1 MVYAVVTGGG
11 TSGHVIPAIAI
22 CELLVEAGHPVS
34 EIRYVGS
41 RRGVERELMQS
52 TQIASEYLPIS
63 GLQRSWNF
71 QGVARNALLPWR
83 LLRSRILARG
93 LIKLWSPSVVV
104 SVGGYA
110 SEPMSRAA
118 LAASV
123 PLVCVSYDRIPG
135 LATRRQAKQAA
146 ISAVA
151 FEGSDLPRSIL
162 TGAPVRK
169 QLRGL
174 AVLTSR
180 ESSRSA
186 LGISPQASMVV
197 VMGGSLGSGVLN
209 AMVADLLRSLTGT
222 QSVVY
227 HICGERFMRDSMPHV
242 PTGVQYVRVGYE
254 DRMADVYSA
263 LDVLVSRAGASSV
276 AEIAT
281 VGVAAVLIPWPD
293 AADGHQE
300 LNARWLTDA
309 GAGILMDDAAC
320 VDGRAVA
327 EVTQLL
333 ADRDRVSVM
342 ARTAYQ
348 LGALHRS
355 SALVDAIEGAALS
368 TVARGTMDH

>member
-22 CELLVEAGHPVS
+22 CELLTEAGHPVS
-34 EIRYVGS
+34 DIRYVGS
-41 RRGVERELMQS
+41 RRGVERELMKS
-52 TQIASEYLPIS
+52 TQIAAEFLPIS
-63 GLQRSWNF
+63 GLQRSLSF
-71 QGVARNALLPWR
+71 QGIARNAVLPWR
-83 LLRSRILARG
+83 LLRSRVLARG
-93 LIKLWSPSVVV
+93 LLKLWKPSVVV

-118 LAASV
+118 LASNV
-123 PLVCVSYDRIPG
+123 PLVCVSYDRTPG
-135 LATRRQAKQAA
+135 LATRRQAKLAT

-151 FEGSDLPRSIL
+151 FEGSSLPRSVL

-169 QLRGL
+169 QLRHL
-174 AVLTSR
+174 HVSESR
-180 ESSRSA
+180 AASRSA
-186 LGISPQASMVV
+186 LGIAPDAHMVV

-209 AMVADLLRSLTGT
+209 SMVADLLIGLSGT

-227 HICGERFMRDSMPHV
+227 HICGQRFERDSMPHV
-242 PTGVQYVRVGYE
+242 PFGVQYIRVGYE

-281 VGVAAVLIPWPD
+281 VGVAAVLVPWPD

-309 GAGILMDDAAC
+309 EAAVLVDDAAC
-320 VDGRAVA
+320 SDGRAVA

-333 ADRDRVSVM
+333 ANTKRRSEL
-342 ARTAYQ
+342 AHSAYE

-355 SALVDAIEGAALS
+355 NALVTAIEGAARA
-368 TVARGTMDH
+368 TVARGTMGD

>member
-52 TQIASEYLPIS
+52 SQIAAEYLPIS
-63 GLQRSWNF
+63 GLQRSF
-71 QGVARNALLPWR
+71 TLRGMARNAMLPMR
-83 LLRSRILARG
+83 LLRSRVLARG

-110 SEPMSRAA
+110 SEPLSRAA
-118 LAASV
+118 IAADV

-135 LATRRQAKQAA
+135 LATRRQAKHAA

-151 FEGSDLPRSIL
+151 FEGSSLPRSEL

-174 AVLTSR
+174 KVAESR
-180 ESSRSA
+180 ESARFS
-186 LGISPQASMVV
+186 LGIDSNAHMVV

-209 AMVADLLRSLTGT
+209 RMVADLLLALAGT
-222 QSVVY
+222 NSVVY
-227 HICGERFMRDSMPHV
+227 HICGQRFVRDQMPHV
-242 PTGVQYVRVGYE
+242 PVGVQYVRVGYE

-281 VGVAAVLIPWPD
+281 VGVASILVPWPD
-293 AADGHQE
+293 AADAHQE
-300 LNARWLTDA
+300 LNARWLTDL
-309 GAGILMDDAAC
+309 GAAILMDDAAC
-320 VDGRAVA
+320 ADGRAVA
-327 EVTQLL
+327 EITQLL
-333 ADRDRVSVM
+333 ANQNRLSEM
-342 ARTAYQ
+342 AHSAYQ

-355 SALVDAIEGAALS
+355 SALVDVIEGAARV
-368 TVARGTMDH
+368 TVSRGTMDD

>member
-34 EIRYVGS
+34 DIRYVGS
-41 RRGVERELMQS
+41 RRGVERELMS
-52 TQIASEYLPIS
+52 SSDVASEFLPIS
-63 GLQRSWNF
+63 GLQRSLSF
-71 QGVARNALLPWR
+71 QGLGRNALLPWR
-83 LLRSRILARG
+83 LLRSRVLARG
-93 LIKLWSPSVVV
+93 LIKMWSPSVVV

-118 LAASV
+118 LAANV

-135 LATRRQAKQAA
+135 LATRRQAKLAA

-151 FEGSDLPRSIL
+151 FEGSSLPRSVL

-169 QLRGL
+169 QIRRLDISASRG
-174 AVLTSR
+174 
-180 ESSRSA
+180 SSRAA
-186 LGISPQASMVV
+186 LGIASDAHMVV

-209 AMVADLLRSLTGT
+209 AMVANLLIGLSGT
-222 QSVVY
+222 TSVVY
-227 HICGERFMRDSMPHV
+227 HICGQRFERDPMPHV
-242 PTGVQYVRVGYE
+242 PAGVQYIRVGYE

-281 VGVAAVLIPWPD
+281 VGVAAVLVPWPD

-320 VDGRAVA
+320 IDGRAVA

-333 ADRDRVSVM
+333 VNTQRLSELAHS
-342 ARTAYQ
+342 AYE

-355 SALVDAIEGAALS
+355 NALVKAIEGAARA
-368 TVARGTMDH
+368 TVARGTMDD

>member
-22 CELLVEAGHPVS
+22 CELLVEAGHPIS
-34 EIRYVGS
+34 DIRYVGS

-52 TQIASEYLPIS
+52 TQISSEYLPIS

-83 LLRSRILARG
+83 LLWSRILARG
-93 LIKLWSPSVVV
+93 LVKLWSPSVVV

-110 SEPMSRAA
+110 SEPMARAA
-118 LAASV
+118 LAADV
-123 PLVCVSYDRIPG
+123 PLVCISYDRIPG

-174 AVLTSR
+174 AVSTSR

-186 LGISPQASMVV
+186 LGIRSDARMVV

-209 AMVADLLRSLTGT
+209 AMVADLLRSLAGT

-227 HICGERFMRDSMPHV
+227 HICGQRFERDPMPHI
-242 PTGVQYVRVGYE
+242 PAGVQYVRVGYE

-281 VGVAAVLIPWPD
+281 VGVAAILVPWPD

-309 GAGILMDDAAC
+309 GAGILMDDGAC

-333 ADRDRVSVM
+333 ADPDRVSVM
-342 ARTAYQ
+342 AHTAYQ

-355 SALVDAIEGAALS
+355 SALVDAIEGAVLA

>member
-22 CELLVEAGHPVS
+22 CELLVEAGHPIS
-34 EIRYVGS
+34 DIRYVGS

-52 TQIASEYLPIS
+52 TQISSEYLPIS

-83 LLRSRILARG
+83 LLWSRILARG
-93 LIKLWSPSVVV
+93 LVKLWSPSVVV

-110 SEPMSRAA
+110 SEPMARAA
-118 LAASV
+118 LAADV

-146 ISAVA
+146 ISAVS

-174 AVLTSR
+174 AVSTSR

-186 LGISPQASMVV
+186 LGIRSDARMVV

-209 AMVADLLRSLTGT
+209 GMVVDLLRSLAGT

-227 HICGERFMRDSMPHV
+227 HICGQRFERDPMPHI
-242 PTGVQYVRVGYE
+242 PAGVQYVRVGYE

-281 VGVAAVLIPWPD
+281 VGVAAILVPWPD

-309 GAGILMDDAAC
+309 GAGILMDDGAC

-333 ADRDRVSVM
+333 ADPDRVSVM
-342 ARTAYQ
+342 AQTAYQ

-355 SALVDAIEGAALS
+355 SALVDAIEGAVLA

>member
-34 EIRYVGS
+34 DIRYVGS

-52 TQIASEYLPIS
+52 TQIEAEYLPIS
-63 GLQRSWNF
+63 GLQRSLSL
-71 QGVARNALLPWR
+71 QGMVRNVLLPWR
-83 LLRSRILARG
+83 LLRSRVLARG
-93 LIKLWSPSVVV
+93 LVKMWRPSVVV

-118 LAASV
+118 LAADV

-135 LATRRQAKQAA
+135 LATRRQAKQATM
-146 ISAVA
+146 SAVA
-151 FEGSDLPRSIL
+151 FEGSTLPRSVL

-174 AVLTSR
+174 DVAASR
-180 ESSRSA
+180 ESSRSS
-186 LGISPQASMVV
+186 LGIDSDAHMVV

-209 AMVADLLRSLTGT
+209 TMVADLLLALAGT
-222 QSVVY
+222 NSVVY
-227 HICGERFMRDSMPHV
+227 HICGQRFVRDQMPHV
-242 PTGVQYVRVGYE
+242 PVGVQYIRVGYE

-281 VGVAAVLIPWPD
+281 VGVASILVPWPD
-293 AADGHQE
+293 AADAHQE
-300 LNARWLTDA
+300 LNARWLTDL
-309 GAGILMDDAAC
+309 GAAILMDDAAC
-320 VDGRAVA
+320 ADGMAVA
-327 EVTQLL
+327 EITQLL
-333 ADRDRVSVM
+333 ANQNRLSEM
-342 ARTAYQ
+342 AHSAYQ

-355 SALVDAIEGAALS
+355 SALVDVIEGAARV
-368 TVARGTMDH
+368 TVARGTMDD

>member
-22 CELLVEAGHPVS
+22 CELLIEAGHPVS

-52 TQIASEYLPIS
+52 TQIEAEYLPIS
-63 GLQRSWNF
+63 GLQRSWNL
-71 QGVARNALLPWR
+71 QGLGRNALLPWR
-83 LLRSRILARG
+83 LLRSRVLARG
-93 LIKLWSPSVVV
+93 LIKLWRPSVVV

-118 LAASV
+118 LAADV

-135 LATRRQAKQAA
+135 LATRRQAKHAA

-151 FEGSDLPRSIL
+151 FEGSSLPRSVL

-169 QLRGL
+169 QLRSL
-174 AVLTSR
+174 DVAATR
-180 ESSRSA
+180 ESSRSS
-186 LGISPQASMVV
+186 LGIGPDARMVV

-209 AMVADLLRSLTGT
+209 TMVADLLIALAGT
-222 QSVVY
+222 ESVVY
-227 HICGERFMRDSMPHV
+227 HICGQRFERDPMPHV
-242 PTGVQYVRVGYE
+242 PAGVQYIRVGYE
-254 DRMADVYSA
+254 DHMADVYSA
-263 LDVLVSRAGASSV
+263 LDVLISRAGASSI

-281 VGVAAVLIPWPD
+281 VGVASVLVPWPD

-300 LNARWLTDA
+300 LNARWLTDL
-309 GAGILMDDAAC
+309 GAAILLDDDACA
-320 VDGRAVA
+320 DGRAVA

-333 ADRDRVSVM
+333 ADPDRVSVL
-342 ARTAYQ
+342 ARSAYQ
-348 LGALHRS
+348 LGQLHRS
-355 SALVDAIEGAALS
+355 SALADAIKGAARS
-368 TVARGTMDH
+368 TVTRGTMDA

>member
-1 MVYAVVTGGG
+1 MYAVVTGGG

-22 CELLVEAGHPVS
+22 CELLTEAGHQVS
-34 EIRYVGS
+34 DIRYVGS
-41 RRGVERELMQS
+41 RRGVERDLMKS
-52 TQIASEYLPIS
+52 TQIESEYLPIS
-63 GLQRSWNF
+63 GLQRSWSF
-71 QGVARNALLPWR
+71 QGMSRNVLLPWR
-83 LLRSRILARG
+83 LLRSRVLARG
-93 LIKLWSPSVVV
+93 LLKLWNPSVVV

-118 LAASV
+118 LASNV
-123 PLVCVSYDRIPG
+123 PLVCVSYDRTPG
-135 LATRRQAKQAA
+135 LATRRQAKLAT

-151 FEGSDLPRSIL
+151 FEGSSLPRSVL
-162 TGAPVRK
+162 TGAPVRN
-169 QLRGL
+169 QLRL
-174 AVLTSR
+174 LDVSTSR
-180 ESSRSA
+180 GSSRAA
-186 LGISPQASMVV
+186 LGIAPDAHMVV

-209 AMVADLLRSLTGT
+209 AMVADLLIGLSGT

-227 HICGERFMRDSMPHV
+227 HICGQRFERDPMPHV
-242 PTGVQYVRVGYE
+242 PVGVQYIRVGYE

-281 VGVAAVLIPWPD
+281 VGVAAVLVPWPD

-300 LNARWLTDA
+300 LNARWLTDV

-320 VDGRAVA
+320 SDGRAVA

-333 ADRDRVSVM
+333 ANTQRISEL
-342 ARTAYQ
+342 AHSAYQ

-355 SALVDAIEGAALS
+355 NALVEAIEGAARMP
-368 TVARGTMDH
+368 VARGTMDD

>member
-1 MVYAVVTGGG
+1 VYAVVTGGG

-22 CELLVEAGHPVS
+22 CELLTEAGHQVS
-34 EIRYVGS
+34 DIRYVGS
-41 RRGVERELMQS
+41 RRGVERELMKS
-52 TQIASEYLPIS
+52 TQIESEYLPIS
-63 GLQRSWNF
+63 GLQRSWSF
-71 QGVARNALLPWR
+71 QGMTRNVVLPWR
-83 LLRSRILARG
+83 LLRSRVLARG
-93 LIKLWSPSVVV
+93 LLKLWNPSVVV

-118 LAASV
+118 LASNV
-123 PLVCVSYDRIPG
+123 PLVCVSYDRTPG
-135 LATRRQAKQAA
+135 LATRRQAKLAT

-151 FEGSDLPRSIL
+151 FEGSSLPRSVL
-162 TGAPVRK
+162 TGAPVRN
-169 QLRGL
+169 QLRL
-174 AVLTSR
+174 LDVSTSR
-180 ESSRSA
+180 GSSRAA
-186 LGISPQASMVV
+186 LGIAPDAHMVV

-209 AMVADLLRSLTGT
+209 AMVADLLIELSGT

-227 HICGERFMRDSMPHV
+227 HICGQRFERDPMPHV
-242 PTGVQYVRVGYE
+242 PVGVQYIRVGYE

-281 VGVAAVLIPWPD
+281 VGVAAVLVPWPD

-300 LNARWLTDA
+300 LNARWMTDV

-320 VDGRAVA
+320 SDGRAVA

-333 ADRDRVSVM
+333 ANTQRISEL
-342 ARTAYQ
+342 AHSAYQ

-355 SALVDAIEGAALS
+355 NALVEAIEGAARMP
-368 TVARGTMDH
+368 VARGTMDD

>member
-34 EIRYVGS
+34 DIRYVGS

-52 TQIASEYLPIS
+52 TQIEAEYLPIS

-71 QGVARNALLPWR
+71 QGLGRNALLPWR
-83 LLRSRILARG
+83 LLRSRVLARG
-93 LIKLWSPSVVV
+93 LIKMWRPSVVV

-118 LAASV
+118 LAANV

-135 LATRRQAKQAA
+135 LATRRQAKLAA

-151 FEGSDLPRSIL
+151 FEGSSLPRSVL

-169 QLRGL
+169 QIRRLDISASRG
-174 AVLTSR
+174 
-180 ESSRSA
+180 SSRAA
-186 LGISPQASMVV
+186 LGIASDAHMVV

-209 AMVADLLRSLTGT
+209 AMVANLLIGLSGT
-222 QSVVY
+222 TSVVY
-227 HICGERFMRDSMPHV
+227 HICGQRFERDPMPHV
-242 PTGVQYVRVGYE
+242 PAGVQYIRVGYE

-281 VGVAAVLIPWPD
+281 VGVAAVLVPWPD

-320 VDGRAVA
+320 IDGRAVA

-333 ADRDRVSVM
+333 ANTQRLSEL
-342 ARTAYQ
+342 AHSAYE

-355 SALVDAIEGAALS
+355 NALVKAIEGAARA
-368 TVARGTMDH
+368 TVARGTMDD

>member
-11 TSGHVIPAIAI
+11 TSGHVIPAMAI
-22 CELLVEAGHPVS
+22 CELLVESGHPAS
-34 EIRYVGS
+34 DIRYVGS
-41 RRGVERELMQS
+41 RRGFERELMKS
-52 TQIASEYLPIS
+52 SEISAEYLPIS
-63 GLQRSWNF
+63 GLQRSWSL
-71 QGVARNALLPWR
+71 QGMSRNALLPVR

-93 LIKLWSPSVVV
+93 LMKMWSPSVVI

-118 LAASV
+118 IAANV

-135 LATRRQAKQAA
+135 LATRRQAKLAS
-146 ISAVA
+146 ISAVS
-151 FEGSDLPRSIL
+151 FEGSSLPRSVL

-169 QLRGL
+169 QLRAL
-174 AVLTSR
+174 DVSSAR
-180 ESSRSA
+180 ASSRSE
-186 LGISPQASMVV
+186 LGISPDARMVV

-209 AMVADLLRSLTGT
+209 SMVADLLRELSGT
-222 QSVVY
+222 ESVVY
-227 HICGERFMRDSMPHV
+227 HICGERFVRDAMPHV
-242 PTGVQYVRVGYE
+242 PAGVQYIRVGYE
-254 DRMADVYSA
+254 DRMASVYSA

-300 LNARWLTDA
+300 LNARWLTDV

-320 VDGRAVA
+320 ADGGTAVEVAKLLVDVGRVEA
-327 EVTQLL
+327 
-333 ADRDRVSVM
+333 M
-342 ARTAYQ
+342 AYKAYQ

-355 SALVDAIEGAALS
+355 SALIDAIEGAAHA
-368 TVARGTMDH
+368 TVARGTMDD

>member
-34 EIRYVGS
+34 DIRYVGS

-63 GLQRSWNF
+63 GLQRSWNLK
-71 QGVARNALLPWR
+71 GVARNAVLPWR

-93 LIKLWSPSVVV
+93 LITLWNPGVVV

-118 LAASV
+118 LAAGV

-135 LATRRQAKQAA
+135 LATRRQAKQAV
-146 ISAVA
+146 ICAVA
-151 FEGSDLPRSIL
+151 FEGSDLPRSVL

-174 AVLTSR
+174 AVSASR
-180 ESSRSA
+180 ESSRSV
-186 LGISPQASMVV
+186 LGISSHARMVV

-209 AMVADLLRSLTGT
+209 AMVADLLRSLAGT

-227 HICGERFMRDSMPHV
+227 HICGQRFVRDSMPHV
-242 PTGVQYVRVGYE
+242 PVGVQYVRVGYE

-263 LDVLVSRAGASSV
+263 LDVVVSRAGASSV

-281 VGVAAVLIPWPD
+281 VGVAAVLVPWPD

-327 EVTQLL
+327 EITQLL

-355 SALVDAIEGAALS
+355 SALVDAIERAALA
-368 TVARGTMDH
+368 TVARGTMDN

>member
-22 CELLVEAGHPVS
+22 CELLVEAGHPIS
-34 EIRYVGS
+34 DIRYVGS

-52 TQIASEYLPIS
+52 TQISSEYLPIS

-83 LLRSRILARG
+83 LLWSRILARG
-93 LIKLWSPSVVV
+93 LVKLWSPSVVV

-110 SEPMSRAA
+110 SEPMARAA
-118 LAASV
+118 LAADV

-146 ISAVA
+146 ISAVS

-174 AVLTSR
+174 AVSTSR

-186 LGISPQASMVV
+186 LGIRSDARMVV

-209 AMVADLLRSLTGT
+209 GMVVDLLRSLAGT

-227 HICGERFMRDSMPHV
+227 HICGQRFERDPMPHI
-242 PTGVQYVRVGYE
+242 PAGVQYVRVGYE

-281 VGVAAVLIPWPD
+281 VGVAAILVPWPD
-293 AADGHQE
+293 AADGHKE

-309 GAGILMDDAAC
+309 GAGILMDDGAC

-333 ADRDRVSVM
+333 ADPDRVSVM
-342 ARTAYQ
+342 AHTAYQ

-355 SALVDAIEGAALS
+355 SALVDAIEGAVLA

>member
-34 EIRYVGS
+34 DIRYVGS
-41 RRGVERELMQS
+41 RRGVERELMQA
-52 TQIASEYLPIS
+52 TQIAGEYLPIS

-71 QGVARNALLPWR
+71 QAMGRNALLPWR
-83 LLRSRILARG
+83 LLRSRVLARG
-93 LIKLWSPSVVV
+93 LIKLWNPSVVV

-118 LAASV
+118 LAANV

-135 LATRRQAKQAA
+135 LATRRQAKQAV

-151 FEGSDLPRSIL
+151 FEDSPLPRSVL

-174 AVLTSR
+174 DVAASR
-180 ESSRSA
+180 KSSRSS
-186 LGISPQASMVV
+186 LGVESDVRMVV

-209 AMVADLLRSLTGT
+209 SMVADLLLALAGT
-222 QSVVY
+222 KSVVH
-227 HICGERFMRDSMPHV
+227 HICGERFERDPMPHV
-242 PTGVQYVRVGYE
+242 PAGVQYIRVGYE

-281 VGVAAVLIPWPD
+281 VGVASVLVPWPD

-320 VDGRAVA
+320 ADGRAVA
-327 EVTQLL
+327 EITQLL
-333 ADRDRVSVM
+333 ANQDRFSAM
-342 ARTAYQ
+342 AHTAYQ

-355 SALVDAIEGAALS
+355 SALVDAIEGAALA
-368 TVARGTMDH
+368 TVARGTMDD

>member
-41 RRGVERELMQS
+41 RRGVERELMQA
-52 TQIASEYLPIS
+52 TQIAAEYLPIS
-63 GLQRSWNF
+63 GLQRSLTF
-71 QGVARNALLPWR
+71 QGMSRNVLLPWR
-83 LLRSRILARG
+83 LFRSRVIARG
-93 LIKLWSPSVVV
+93 LIKLWSPSVVI

-118 LAASV
+118 LAADV

-135 LATRRQAKQAA
+135 LATRRQAKKAA

-151 FEGSDLPRSIL
+151 FEGSPLPRSVL

-169 QLRGL
+169 ELRGL
-174 AVLTSR
+174 DVAASR
-180 ESSRSA
+180 ESARSS
-186 LGISPQASMVV
+186 LGIDSDARMVV

-209 AMVADLLRSLTGT
+209 SMVADLLLALSGT
-222 QSVVY
+222 HSVVY
-227 HICGERFMRDSMPHV
+227 HICGQRFVRDQMPHV
-242 PTGVQYVRVGYE
+242 PAGVQYVRVGYE
-254 DRMADVYSA
+254 DRMAIVYSA

-281 VGVAAVLIPWPD
+281 IGVVAVLVPWPD

-320 VDGRAVA
+320 ADGRTAA
-327 EVTQLL
+327 EVAKLL
-333 ADRDRVSVM
+333 ADGGRVKAM
-342 ARTAYQ
+342 AHTAYQ
-348 LGALHRS
+348 LGMMHRS
-355 SALVDAIEGAALS
+355 SALIDAIEGAAHA
-368 TVARGTMDH
+368 TVARGTMDD

>member
-1 MVYAVVTGGG
+1 MYAVVTGGG

-22 CELLVEAGHPVS
+22 CELLVEAGHPIS
-34 EIRYVGS
+34 DLRYVGS
-41 RRGVERELMQS
+41 RRGVERELMKS
-52 TQIASEYLPIS
+52 TQIESEYLPIS
-63 GLQRSWNF
+63 GLQRSWSF
-71 QGVARNALLPWR
+71 QGMTRNVVLPWR
-83 LLRSRILARG
+83 LLRSRVLARG
-93 LIKLWSPSVVV
+93 LLKLWNPSVVV

-118 LAASV
+118 LASNV
-123 PLVCVSYDRIPG
+123 PLVCVSYDRTPG
-135 LATRRQAKQAA
+135 LATRRQAKLAT

-151 FEGSDLPRSIL
+151 FEGSSLPRSVL
-162 TGAPVRK
+162 TGAPVRN
-169 QLRGL
+169 QLRL
-174 AVLTSR
+174 LDVSTSR
-180 ESSRSA
+180 GSSRAA
-186 LGISPQASMVV
+186 LGIAPDAHMVV

-209 AMVADLLRSLTGT
+209 AMVADLLIELSGT

-227 HICGERFMRDSMPHV
+227 HICGQRFERDPMPHV
-242 PTGVQYVRVGYE
+242 PVGVQYIRVGYE

-281 VGVAAVLIPWPD
+281 VGVAAVLVPWPD

-300 LNARWLTDA
+300 LNASWLTDV

-320 VDGRAVA
+320 SDGRAVA

-333 ADRDRVSVM
+333 ANTQRISEL
-342 ARTAYQ
+342 AHSAYQ

-355 SALVDAIEGAALS
+355 NALVEAIEGAARMP
-368 TVARGTMDH
+368 VARGTMDD

>member
-11 TSGHVIPAIAI
+11 TSGHVIPAMAI
-22 CELLVEAGHPVS
+22 CELLVEAGHPAS
-34 EIRYVGS
+34 DIRYVGS
-41 RRGVERELMQS
+41 RRGVERELMKS
-52 TQIASEYLPIS
+52 SQISAEYLPIS
-63 GLQRSWNF
+63 GLQRSWSLH
-71 QGVARNALLPWR
+71 GMSRNALLPVR

-93 LIKLWSPSVVV
+93 LMKMWRPSVVI

-118 LAASV
+118 IAANV

-135 LATRRQAKQAA
+135 LATRRQAKLAS
-146 ISAVA
+146 ISAVS
-151 FEGSDLPRSIL
+151 FEGSSLPRSVL

-169 QLRGL
+169 QLRAL
-174 AVLTSR
+174 DVSSAR
-180 ESSRSA
+180 ASSRSE
-186 LGISPQASMVV
+186 LGISPDARMVV

-209 AMVADLLRSLTGT
+209 SMVADLLRELSGT
-222 QSVVY
+222 ESVVY
-227 HICGERFMRDSMPHV
+227 HICGERFVRDAMPHV
-242 PTGVQYVRVGYE
+242 PAGVQYIRVGYE
-254 DRMADVYSA
+254 DRMASVYSA

-320 VDGRAVA
+320 ADGGAAVGVA
-327 EVTQLL
+327 KLL
-333 ADRDRVSVM
+333 ADVGRVEAM
-342 ARTAYQ
+342 AHKAYQ
-348 LGALHRS
+348 LGALHRR
-355 SALVDAIEGAALS
+355 SALIDAIEGAAHA
-368 TVARGTMDH
+368 TVARGTMDD

>member
-1 MVYAVVTGGG
+1 MV
-11 TSGHVIPAIAI
+11 I
-22 CELLVEAGHPVS
+22 
-34 EIRYVGS
+34 
-41 RRGVERELMQS
+41 
-52 TQIASEYLPIS
+52 
-63 GLQRSWNF
+63 
-71 QGVARNALLPWR
+71 
-83 LLRSRILARG
+83 
-93 LIKLWSPSVVV
+93 

-118 LAASV
+118 LAADV

-135 LATRRQAKQAA
+135 LATRRQAKLAT

-151 FEGSDLPRSIL
+151 FEGSSLPRSVL

-169 QLRGL
+169 ELRL
-174 AVLTSR
+174 LDVSASR
-180 ESSRSA
+180 GSSRTA
-186 LGISPQASMVV
+186 LGVASDARMVV

-209 AMVADLLRSLTGT
+209 ALVADLLIGLSGT

-227 HICGERFMRDSMPHV
+227 HICGERFVRDPMPYV
-242 PTGVQYVRVGYE
+242 PAGVQYMRVGYE

-281 VGVAAVLIPWPD
+281 VGVAAVLVPWPD

-300 LNARWLTDA
+300 LNARWLTDL
-309 GAGILMDDAAC
+309 GAGILVDDAAC
-320 VDGRAVA
+320 SDGRAVA

-333 ADRDRVSVM
+333 ANTQRISEF
-342 ARTAYQ
+342 ARSAYE

-355 SALVDAIEGAALS
+355 NALMEAIEGAARV
-368 TVARGTMDH
+368 TVARGTMDD

>member
-11 TSGHVIPAIAI
+11 TSGHVIPAMAI
-22 CELLVEAGHPVS
+22 CELLVEAGHS
-34 EIRYVGS
+34 ASDIRYVGS
-41 RRGVERELMQS
+41 RRGVERELMKLS
-52 TQIASEYLPIS
+52 QIPSEYLPIS

-71 QGVARNALLPWR
+71 QGMTRNALLPMR

-93 LIKLWSPSVVV
+93 LITKWKPSVVI

-118 LAASV
+118 LAAGV

-135 LATRRQAKQAA
+135 LATRRQARLAS

-151 FEGSDLPRSIL
+151 FEGSSLPRSVL

-169 QLRGL
+169 QLR
-174 AVLTSR
+174 VLNVS
-180 ESSRSA
+180 SSRASSRFE
-186 LGISPQASMVV
+186 LGISSDARMVV

-209 AMVADLLRSLTGT
+209 SMVAQLLGELAGT

-227 HICGERFMRDSMPHV
+227 HICGERFVRDSMPHV
-242 PTGVQYVRVGYE
+242 PAGVQYIRVGYE
-254 DRMADVYSA
+254 DRMAIVYSA

-276 AEIAT
+276 AEIAA
-281 VGVAAVLIPWPD
+281 VGVAAVVIPWPD
-293 AADGHQE
+293 AANGHQE

-320 VDGRAVA
+320 ADGRAAVEVA
-327 EVTQLL
+327 KLL
-333 ADRDRVSVM
+333 ANGERVKAM
-342 ARTAYQ
+342 AETAFQ

-355 SALVDAIEGAALS
+355 SALVDAIEGAAHA
-368 TVARGTMDH
+368 TVARGTMDD

>member
-22 CELLVEAGHPVS
+22 CELLVEAGHSVS
-34 EIRYVGS
+34 DIRYVGS
-41 RRGVERELMQS
+41 RRGVERELMKS
-52 TQIASEYLPIS
+52 TLVASEFLPIS
-63 GLQRSWNF
+63 GFQRSWNLRSM
-71 QGVARNALLPWR
+71 GRNALLPWR
-83 LLRSRILARG
+83 LMHSRVLARR

-118 LAASV
+118 LAAQV

-135 LATRRQAKQAA
+135 LATRRQSKKAA

-151 FEGSDLPRSIL
+151 FEGSSLPRSVL

-169 QLRGL
+169 QLRDL
-174 AVLTSR
+174 DVKASR
-180 ESSRSA
+180 ESSRVA
-186 LGISPQASMVV
+186 LGIASDARMVV

-209 AMVADLLRSLTGT
+209 AMVADLLLALAGT
-222 QSVVY
+222 KSVVH
-227 HICGERFMRDSMPHV
+227 HICGQRFVRDPMPHV
-242 PTGVQYVRVGYE
+242 PAGVQYVRVGYE
-254 DRMADVYSA
+254 EQMTDVYSA

-281 VGVAAVLIPWPD
+281 VGVAAILVPWPD

-300 LNARWLTDA
+300 LNARWLTDV
-309 GAGILMDDAAC
+309 GAGILAFDAAC
-320 VDGRAVA
+320 ADGRAVA

-333 ADRDRVSVM
+333 ANQDHVSEL
-342 ARTAYQ
+342 ARNAYQ
-348 LGALHRS
+348 LGALHRG
-355 SALVDAIEGAALS
+355 SALVDAIEGAARA
-368 TVARGTMDH
+368 TVARGTMDD

>member
-1 MVYAVVTGGG
+1 MVYAVITGGG

-34 EIRYVGS
+34 DIRYVGS
-41 RRGVERELMQS
+41 RRGVERELMRS
-52 TQIASEYLPIS
+52 SDVVSEFLPIS

-71 QGVARNALLPWR
+71 RGMGRNALLPWR
-83 LLRSRILARG
+83 LLRSRFLARG
-93 LIKLWSPSVVV
+93 LLKLWSPSVVV

-118 LAASV
+118 LASNV
-123 PLVCVSYDRIPG
+123 PLVCVSYDRTPG
-135 LATRRQAKQAA
+135 LATRRQAKLAT

-151 FEGSDLPRSIL
+151 FEGSSLPRSVL

-169 QLRGL
+169 ELRL
-174 AVLTSR
+174 LDVSASR
-180 ESSRSA
+180 GSSRAA
-186 LGISPQASMVV
+186 LGIASDAHMVV

-209 AMVADLLRSLTGT
+209 AMVADLLIELSGT

-227 HICGERFMRDSMPHV
+227 HICGQRFERDPMPHV
-242 PTGVQYVRVGYE
+242 PAGVQYIRVGYE

-281 VGVAAVLIPWPD
+281 VGVAAVLVPWPD

-300 LNARWLTDA
+300 LNARWLTDG
-309 GAGILMDDAAC
+309 GAGVLVDDAAC
-320 VDGRAVA
+320 SDGRAVA

-333 ADRDRVSVM
+333 TNTQRMSEL
-342 ARTAYQ
+342 ARSAYE
-348 LGALHRS
+348 LGVLHRS
-355 SALVDAIEGAALS
+355 NALVQAIEGAARV
-368 TVARGTMDH
+368 TVARGTMDD

>member
-22 CELLVEAGHPVS
+22 CELLIEAGHRAS

-41 RRGVERELMQS
+41 RRGVEGELMQS
-52 TQIASEYLPIS
+52 TQIASEFLPIS

-93 LIKLWSPSVVV
+93 LVKLWSPSVVV

-118 LAASV
+118 LAAGV

-174 AVLTSR
+174 DVVASR

-186 LGISPQASMVV
+186 LGIHSDARMVV

-209 AMVADLLRSLTGT
+209 AMVADLLRALAGT
-222 QSVVY
+222 QSVVH
-227 HICGERFMRDSMPHV
+227 HICGQRFVRDPMPYV
-242 PTGVQYVRVGYE
+242 PDGVQYIRAGYE

-281 VGVAAVLIPWPD
+281 VGVASVLVPWPD

-300 LNARWLTDA
+300 LNAKWLTDA

-320 VDGRAVA
+320 VDGRTVV

-333 ADRDRVSVM
+333 ANPDRVSEM
-342 ARTAYQ
+342 ALSAYR
-348 LGALHRS
+348 LGVLHRS
-355 SALVDAIEGAALS
+355 SALVDAIEGAALA
-368 TVARGTMDH
+368 TVARGTMDD

>member
-34 EIRYVGS
+34 DIRYVGS

-52 TQIASEYLPIS
+52 TQIEAEYLPIS

-71 QGVARNALLPWR
+71 QGLGRNALLPWR
-83 LLRSRILARG
+83 LLRSRVLARG
-93 LIKLWSPSVVV
+93 LIKMWRPSVVV

-118 LAASV
+118 LAANV

-135 LATRRQAKQAA
+135 LATRRQAKLAA

-151 FEGSDLPRSIL
+151 FEGSSLPRSVL

-169 QLRGL
+169 QIRRLDISASRG
-174 AVLTSR
+174 
-180 ESSRSA
+180 SSRAA
-186 LGISPQASMVV
+186 LGIASDAHMVV

-209 AMVADLLRSLTGT
+209 AMVANLLIGLSGT
-222 QSVVY
+222 TSVVY
-227 HICGERFMRDSMPHV
+227 HICGQRFERDPMPHV
-242 PTGVQYVRVGYE
+242 PAGVQYIRVGYE

-281 VGVAAVLIPWPD
+281 VGVAAVLVPWPD

-320 VDGRAVA
+320 IDGRAVA

-333 ADRDRVSVM
+333 ANTQRLSEL
-342 ARTAYQ
+342 AHSAFE

-355 SALVDAIEGAALS
+355 NALVKAIEGAARA
-368 TVARGTMDH
+368 TVARGTMDD

>member
-22 CELLVEAGHPVS
+22 CELLVEAGHPIS
-34 EIRYVGS
+34 DLRYVGS
-41 RRGVERELMQS
+41 RRGVERELMKS
-52 TQIASEYLPIS
+52 TQIESEYLPIS
-63 GLQRSWNF
+63 GLQRSWSF
-71 QGVARNALLPWR
+71 QGMTRNVVLPWR
-83 LLRSRILARG
+83 LLRSRVLARG
-93 LIKLWSPSVVV
+93 LLKLWNPSVVV

-118 LAASV
+118 LASNV
-123 PLVCVSYDRIPG
+123 PLVCVSYDRTPG
-135 LATRRQAKQAA
+135 LATRRQAKLAT

-151 FEGSDLPRSIL
+151 FEGSSLPRSVL
-162 TGAPVRK
+162 TGAPVRN
-169 QLRGL
+169 QLRL
-174 AVLTSR
+174 LDVSTSR
-180 ESSRSA
+180 GSSRAA
-186 LGISPQASMVV
+186 LGIAPDAHMVV

-209 AMVADLLRSLTGT
+209 AMVADLLIELSGT

-227 HICGERFMRDSMPHV
+227 HICGQRFERDPMPHV
-242 PTGVQYVRVGYE
+242 PVGVQYIRVGYE

-281 VGVAAVLIPWPD
+281 VGVAAVLVPWPD

-300 LNARWLTDA
+300 LNARWLTDV

-320 VDGRAVA
+320 SDGRAVA

-333 ADRDRVSVM
+333 ANTQRISEL
-342 ARTAYQ
+342 AHSAYQ

-355 SALVDAIEGAALS
+355 NALVEAIEGAARMP
-368 TVARGTMDH
+368 VARGTMDD

>member
-34 EIRYVGS
+34 DIRYVGS
-41 RRGVERELMQS
+41 RRGVERELMS
-52 TQIASEYLPIS
+52 SSDVASEFLPIS
-63 GLQRSWNF
+63 GLQRSLSF
-71 QGVARNALLPWR
+71 QGLGRNALLPWR
-83 LLRSRILARG
+83 LLRSRVLARG
-93 LIKLWSPSVVV
+93 LIKMWRPSVVV

-118 LAASV
+118 LAANV

-135 LATRRQAKQAA
+135 LATRRQAKLAA

-151 FEGSDLPRSIL
+151 FEGSSLPRSVL

-169 QLRGL
+169 QIRRLDISASRG
-174 AVLTSR
+174 
-180 ESSRSA
+180 SSRAA
-186 LGISPQASMVV
+186 LGIASDAHMVV

-209 AMVADLLRSLTGT
+209 AMVANLLIGLSGT
-222 QSVVY
+222 TSVVY
-227 HICGERFMRDSMPHV
+227 HICGQRFERDPMPHV
-242 PTGVQYVRVGYE
+242 PAGVQYIRVGYE

-281 VGVAAVLIPWPD
+281 VGVAAVLVPWPD

-320 VDGRAVA
+320 IDGRAVA

-333 ADRDRVSVM
+333 VNTQRLSELAHS
-342 ARTAYQ
+342 AYE

-355 SALVDAIEGAALS
+355 NALVKAIEGAARA
-368 TVARGTMDH
+368 TG

>member
-22 CELLVEAGHPVS
+22 CELLVEAGHPIS
-34 EIRYVGS
+34 DLRYVGS
-41 RRGVERELMQS
+41 RRGVERELMKS
-52 TQIASEYLPIS
+52 TQIESEYLPIS
-63 GLQRSWNF
+63 GLQRSWSF
-71 QGVARNALLPWR
+71 QGMTRNVVLPWR
-83 LLRSRILARG
+83 LLRSRVLARG
-93 LIKLWSPSVVV
+93 LLKLWNPSVVV

-118 LAASV
+118 LASNV
-123 PLVCVSYDRIPG
+123 PLVCVSYDRTPG
-135 LATRRQAKQAA
+135 LATRRQAKLAT

-151 FEGSDLPRSIL
+151 FEGSSLPRSVL
-162 TGAPVRK
+162 TGAPVRN
-169 QLRGL
+169 QLRL
-174 AVLTSR
+174 LDVSTSR
-180 ESSRSA
+180 GSSRAA
-186 LGISPQASMVV
+186 LGIAPDAHMVV

-209 AMVADLLRSLTGT
+209 AMVADLLIELSGT

-227 HICGERFMRDSMPHV
+227 HICGQRFERDPMPHV
-242 PTGVQYVRVGYE
+242 PVGVQYIRVGYE

-281 VGVAAVLIPWPD
+281 VGVAAVLVPWPD

-300 LNARWLTDA
+300 LNASWLTDV

-320 VDGRAVA
+320 SDGRAVA

-333 ADRDRVSVM
+333 ANTQRISEL
-342 ARTAYQ
+342 AHSAYQ

-355 SALVDAIEGAALS
+355 NALVEAIEGAARMP
-368 TVARGTMDH
+368 VARGTMDD

>member
-41 RRGVERELMQS
+41 RRGVERELMQA
-52 TQIASEYLPIS
+52 TQIAAEYLPIS
-63 GLQRSWNF
+63 GLQRSLTF
-71 QGVARNALLPWR
+71 QGMSRNVLLPWR
-83 LLRSRILARG
+83 LFRSRVIARG
-93 LIKLWSPSVVV
+93 LIKLWSPSVVI

-118 LAASV
+118 LAADV

-135 LATRRQAKQAA
+135 LATRRQAKKAA

-151 FEGSDLPRSIL
+151 FEGSPLPRSVL

-169 QLRGL
+169 ELRGL
-174 AVLTSR
+174 DVAASR
-180 ESSRSA
+180 ESARSS
-186 LGISPQASMVV
+186 LGIDSDARMVV

-209 AMVADLLRSLTGT
+209 SMVADLLLALSETH
-222 QSVVY
+222 SVVY
-227 HICGERFMRDSMPHV
+227 HICGQRFVRDQMPHV
-242 PTGVQYVRVGYE
+242 PAGVQYVRVGYE

-281 VGVAAVLIPWPD
+281 VGVASILVPWPD

-300 LNARWLTDA
+300 LNARWLTDS
-309 GAGILMDDAAC
+309 GAGILADDAAC
-320 VDGRAVA
+320 ADGRAVA

-333 ADRDRVSVM
+333 ANQNRVSEM
-342 ARTAYQ
+342 ARSAYQ
-348 LGALHRS
+348 LGAIHRS
-355 SALVDAIEGAALS
+355 SALVDAIEGAARA
-368 TVARGTMDH
+368 TVARGTMDD